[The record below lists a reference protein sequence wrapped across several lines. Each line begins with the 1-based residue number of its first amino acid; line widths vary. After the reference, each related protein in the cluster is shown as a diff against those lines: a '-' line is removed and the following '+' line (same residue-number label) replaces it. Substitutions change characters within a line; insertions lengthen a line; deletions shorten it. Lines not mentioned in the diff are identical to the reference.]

1 VQPPRR
7 RLFGYVVLPAV
18 TVAAC
23 VLAYYTW
30 LTAVQFD
37 RLGEQS
43 IAQSTL
49 LLVQEKVDRVER
61 AIIDADNAVFHL
73 IDLADPAAIEQRWP
87 PLAER
92 VSPSVRAV
100 LVLDDGGTPVAYA
113 ARASREAR
121 AEFLKVFTDRIQ
133 PDLELERQ
141 PLGLLKH
148 LHRSYGGSSYLISYE
163 ARQHEGRRYYLVLHH
178 DTHYLVR
185 EEFPRLF
192 VNEEGKRLYNIVD
205 DDNRRVYGPS
215 LARAGDYV
223 VGRRFPTTLYQWR
236 LQVAPKAAPEL
247 EARSRSRRTSE
258 VGLIGLSFAII
269 VAGVV
274 FFVYAAEKERRL
286 SELKSEFIANV
297 SHELKTPLS
306 VVRMFAEMLLTG
318 RVRNQEKQRQYL
330 EMICRE
336 SERLQALIENV
347 LDFAA
352 LERGKIR
359 YELREHDVGEAV
371 GRAVEALRFRF
382 EQDGTEVRV
391 TREGGPARAL
401 LDEQTFVL
409 AIVNILD
416 NAVKYAGPGFLDV
429 HVIGSAHEVVVRV
442 RDRGPGIPASDL
454 ERVFERFYRAPGT
467 AARGSG
473 IGLSLVRYIAE
484 AHGGRAW
491 AENAEGGGA
500 VVSIAVP
507 SLGSR
512 RGRALAPPALDARAA
527 RTRS

>member
-1 VQPPRR
+1 VRLPRR
-7 RLFGYVVLPAV
+7 RLFRYVLLPAI

-30 LTAVQFD
+30 GTAVQFD

-61 AIIDADNAVFHL
+61 ALIDADNAVFHL
-73 IDLADPAAIEQRWP
+73 VDLADPGAVEARWP

-100 LVLDDGGTPVAYA
+100 LVLDDGGAPVAYA
-113 ARASREAR
+113 ARASGEAR
-121 AEFLKVFTDRIQ
+121 AEFLKIFTERIQ

-141 PLGLLKH
+141 PVGHLKH
-148 LHRSYGGSSYLISYE
+148 LHRSYGGTSYLISYLV
-163 ARQHEGRRYYLVLHH
+163 RQHEGRRYYLALHH

-192 VNEEGKRLYNIVD
+192 ANEEGKRLYNVVD
-205 DDNRRVYGPS
+205 DDNRRVFGPS

-258 VGLIGLSFAII
+258 VGLIALSFAII
-269 VAGVV
+269 VAGVI

-286 SELKSEFIANV
+286 NELKSEFIANV

-306 VVRMFAEMLLTG
+306 VVRMYAEMLLTG
-318 RVRNQEKQRQYL
+318 RVRSPEKERQYL

-359 YELREHDVGEAV
+359 YELREHDVADAV
-371 GRAVEALRFRF
+371 GRAVDALRFRF

-391 TREGGPARAL
+391 LREGGPTRAL

-409 AIVNILD
+409 AIVNMLD
-416 NAVKYAGPGFLDV
+416 NAVKYGGPGAVDV
-429 HVIGSAHEVVVRV
+429 EVAATAEDVTVRV
-442 RDRGPGIPASDL
+442 RDRGPGIPAKDL
-454 ERVFERFYRAPGT
+454 ERVFEQFYRAPGT
-467 AARGSG
+467 GARGSG

-484 AHGGRAW
+484 AHRGRAW
-491 AENAEGGGA
+491 AENAQGGGA

-507 SLGSR
+507 AAGSR
-512 RGRALAPPALDARAA
+512 RARSLTPPAIGTAARA
-527 RTRS
+527 RG